1 MVDRS
6 NGLPAA
12 AAVGFYVNSGSRH
25 SPRVERDSVDHQQRG
40 TRIALHVAEPP
51 FRADLLADD
60 ATWTI
65 VGNSP
70 ASRTYNSRREFLD
83 LVIGPFNARMASP
96 LVPVV
101 RASYAEGDWVIALFD
116 AAGTARD
123 GRPYRNTYSW
133 YLRLRGGQIVEAI
146 AFDTIEFTDF
156 GERIT
161 PVAERGISG
170 PTE

>member
-1 MVDRS
+1 LSRDLQAEAS
-6 NGLPAA
+6 NNKALVARA
-12 AAVGFYVNSGSRH
+12 FDAWAN
-25 SPRVERDSVDHQQRG
+25 G
-40 TRIALHVAEPP
+40 TGGPY
-51 FRADLLADD
+51 DLLADD

>member
-1 MVDRS
+1 LR
-6 NGLPAA
+6 
-12 AAVGFYVNSGSRH
+12 
-25 SPRVERDSVDHQQRG
+25 RDLQPEATNKAIIARAFEAWAGG
-40 TRIALHVAEPP
+40 TGGPY
-51 FRADLLADD
+51 DLLAED

-101 RASYAEGDWVIALFD
+101 RALYAEGDWVIALFD

-133 YLRLRGGQIVEAI
+133 YLRLRGGQIIESI
-146 AFDTIEFTDF
+146 AFFDTIEFTDF
-156 GERIT
+156 WERIT
-161 PVAERGISG
+161 P
-170 PTE
+170 